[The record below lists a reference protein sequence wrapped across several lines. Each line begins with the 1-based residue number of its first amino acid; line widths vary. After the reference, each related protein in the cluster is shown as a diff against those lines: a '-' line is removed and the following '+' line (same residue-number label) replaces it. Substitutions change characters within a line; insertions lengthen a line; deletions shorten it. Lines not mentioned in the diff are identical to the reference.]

1 MKDNL
6 SEQEFAII
14 PTVVS
19 GNQEMVI
26 IDFLKIAIELLRQAR
41 TLEDT
46 QDVWQKVNALE
57 ALSKKFRLSKDVQ
70 LDATELRIRIERRLG
85 EILSQKKSKRRRS
98 LKKQNQ
104 NSVKVDL
111 DSETSKSIRSNL
123 NFTKNDLS
131 NSRNLPALHKNL

>member
-19 GNQEMVI
+19 GNQETVI

-85 EILSQKKSKRRRS
+85 EIL
-98 LKKQNQ
+98 
-104 NSVKVDL
+104 
-111 DSETSKSIRSNL
+111 
-123 NFTKNDLS
+123 
-131 NSRNLPALHKNL
+131 